1 MEKSTQIASKMW
13 TVLTH
18 CISCSVLLLF
28 ALIFNRDHDL
38 IYDSSELRR
47 LVLVGRNFISNM
59 VPWSTIAT
67 RGVKLIDVL
76 LEFENATSQGQD
88 VALGV
93 EDVIAY
99 VRGDNNTVISELP
112 LEGDN
117 GVNFGMEFWDST
129 LAFMFDVDTVFG

>member
-1 MEKSTQIASKMW
+1 MEKSTRIASKMW

-38 IYDSSELRR
+38 IYDSSEFRR
-47 LVLVGRNFISNM
+47 LVLVGRNFISKM
-59 VPWSTIAT
+59 ISWSTIAT

-76 LEFENATSQGQD
+76 LEFENAISQGQD

-99 VRGDNNTVISELP
+99 VRGDNNPAVSEPP
-112 LEGDN
+112 LDGDSSA
-117 GVNFGMEFWDST
+117 NFGMEFWDST
-129 LAFMFDVDTVFG
+129 LAFMFDVNTVFG